1 MYWDL
6 RFGLKMKEDEV
17 TSLKIET
24 QRLSK
29 MRDGVLRKLRAT
41 EEQKTAVEHQREM
54 LKTQMGNLEKGI

>member
-1 MYWDL
+1 M
-6 RFGLKMKEDEV
+6 